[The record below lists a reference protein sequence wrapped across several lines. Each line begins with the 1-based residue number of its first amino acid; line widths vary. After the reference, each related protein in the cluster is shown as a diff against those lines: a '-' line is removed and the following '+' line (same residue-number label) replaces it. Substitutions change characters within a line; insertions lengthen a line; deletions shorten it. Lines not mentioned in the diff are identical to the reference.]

1 MKGFIGT
8 FKKANGED
16 RTMKFVKAR
25 DLPESFLK
33 ENIRGT
39 GAKKAVPDGFEI
51 VWDIEKKQFKT
62 FNWNSICGEVK
73 QFELDAGLLY
83 SLING

>member
-16 RTMKFVKAR
+16 KTMKFVR
-25 DLPESFLK
+25 TTDLPKNFLK
-33 ENIRGT
+33 ENVKGT
-39 GAKKAVPDGFEI
+39 GKKRSVPEGCEI

-83 SLING
+83 SLVNG